1 MSQAI
6 DKNGLIAA
14 HKALMSELFLACQPD
29 HGDVFGFM
37 DDHPEVLSAAIRA
50 YLSASPQPQA
60 HEAEPSPAAQPV
72 ASMPLVLIERYENM
86 LHDIGYRTPLCTP
99 TPGTDLAHILWML
112 GELRNPMEW
121 GKANRWLGFIQRS
134 LIDARLTTVSVER
147 DFTRPLFASPP
158 RTEEGGS
165 RDQGLED
172 AEPLN
177 KRVGEAI
184 DRERVLAV
192 SGYNDETLRTLEA
205 VNVYLCAALKGGAK

>member
-1 MSQAI
+1 
-6 DKNGLIAA
+6 
-14 HKALMSELFLACQPD
+14 
-29 HGDVFGFM
+29 
-37 DDHPEVLSAAIRA
+37 
-50 YLSASPQPQA
+50 
-60 HEAEPSPAAQPV
+60 
-72 ASMPLVLIERYENM
+72 
-86 LHDIGYRTPLCTP
+86 
-99 TPGTDLAHILWML
+99 ML

-134 LIDARLTTVSVER
+134 LIAAGLTTVQAER